1 MLLLPPAHRHPLLHP
16 YTVYW
21 LIYMVRYMV
30 RDDIAYGER
39 PHCAMTRSSGGFRPI
54 HDGRHLSKFQ
64 LDLPFNMES
73 LYEFIEQLRQGDRM
87 FVIDITS
94 AHHRPPLLDS
104 DHLHLHVAGA
114 L

>member
-1 MLLLPPAHRHPLLHP
+1 MRATATAKLLLSFN
-16 YTVYW
+16 
-21 LIYMVRYMV
+21 M
-30 RDDIAYGER
+30 E
-39 PHCAMTRSSGGFRPI
+39 S
-54 HDGRHLSKFQ
+54 

-94 AHHRPPLLDS
+94 AHHRPSLVDS
-104 DHLHLHVAGA
+104 DHLHLHVARA

>member
-1 MLLLPPAHRHPLLHP
+1 MRATATAKLLLSFN
-16 YTVYW
+16 
-21 LIYMVRYMV
+21 M
-30 RDDIAYGER
+30 E
-39 PHCAMTRSSGGFRPI
+39 S
-54 HDGRHLSKFQ
+54 